1 MPTDGATA
9 KTVLVLFT
17 AAVLLV
23 VGAVWALASVGGWWM
38 LAAAMLVH
46 LGVTTVVMIYV
57 ARVVAGR

>member
-1 MPTDGATA
+1 
-9 KTVLVLFT
+9 VLVLFT

-46 LGVTTVVMIYV
+46 LGVTTAVMIYV
-57 ARVVAGR
+57 ARLVAGR